1 MTTRMPPSPSDLEAA
16 AEARAVLH
24 TATAAPVVEVL
35 GAVHAGLVAV
45 PSDEPSLADALSGS
59 ADPGLLAVRRRT
71 GL

>member
-1 MTTRMPPSPSDLEAA
+1 MPPSPSDLEAA

-35 GAVHAGLVAV
+35 GAVHRGLVAV
-45 PSDEPSLADALSGS
+45 PSDDGVMADSFTGS

-71 GL
+71 GI